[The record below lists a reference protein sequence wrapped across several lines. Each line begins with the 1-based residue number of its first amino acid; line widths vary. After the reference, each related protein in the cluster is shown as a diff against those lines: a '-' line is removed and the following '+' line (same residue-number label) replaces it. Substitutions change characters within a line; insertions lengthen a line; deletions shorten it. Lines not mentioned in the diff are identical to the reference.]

1 MAIIDLLNKM
11 REEGLIKEPKSE
23 MQLLKENVFKLR
35 SNNRIVGLRINRRY
49 SDYYCVDTDATLE
62 RFESYKPDYFD
73 ISLSD
78 ISLKSDKLF
87 VKKILKELVT
97 LDLVTFNNKL
107 CTEDEIKAS
116 EFTPEYRYNDFKE
129 RYSGACITHIR
140 RHIRR
145 HKREAD

>member
-1 MAIIDLLNKM
+1 MAIIDLVNKM

-35 SNNRIVGLRINRRY
+35 SNNRIVGLRINRMY
-49 SDYYCVDTDATLE
+49 SDYYCVDNDATLGS
-62 RFESYKPDYFD
+62 FESYKPDYLD

-97 LDLVTFNNKL
+97 LDLVMFNNKL
-107 CTEDEIKAS
+107 CTEDEIRNSGFIS
-116 EFTPEYRYNDFKE
+116 EYQYDDFRE

-140 RHIRR
+140 RHIQ
-145 HKREAD
+145 KSQEVV